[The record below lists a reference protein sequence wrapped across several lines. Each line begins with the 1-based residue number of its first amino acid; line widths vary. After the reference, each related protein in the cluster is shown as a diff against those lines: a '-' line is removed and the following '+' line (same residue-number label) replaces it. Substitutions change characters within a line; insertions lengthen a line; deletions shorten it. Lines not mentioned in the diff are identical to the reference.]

1 LSKGRSWTFSYCQLV
16 FLSLLL
22 VACSAK
28 DFEERS
34 SPAPVHSPP
43 LSAAAVPAL
52 DADLIVVGAG
62 LSGLSAAIEAADQ
75 GRTVLVLDISSVFG
89 GHAVMSAGGMSISN
103 TSMQQQQGI
112 VDDPELLLADMI
124 NWGEDINVGWAR
136 YYAESSQTMIYDW
149 AIRQGVEFEVVR
161 QPPGNSVPRM
171 HFPIGLG
178 LGLIAPIMRTALNSP
193 NIKFVWNMRAER
205 LIANEGRIIGVQ
217 ASNTRTS
224 KVKYFYGQGV
234 MLATGGFQSDIDRV
248 RSFWREDLPEP
259 GDLLAGSGWQ
269 SLGSGIDL
277 GLQAGAE
284 LDRMGYMWVY
294 VQGVPDPRHNEGHRG
309 LRVHVESGNPFTEIW
324 LDENGQ
330 RFTNECQSP
339 KYTLADILATDAKS
353 HWMVFD
359 AKTKP
364 LVSVAGSGWTPEKVE
379 AEIFSNSE
387 LVKVAD
393 SLPALAQL
401 MGLGASELDASIQRY
416 NRFVSEREDAD
427 FQRFGSAVAKGGGC
441 DSPSSL
447 NSPPYYAI
455 KRYPLSRKSMGGL
468 SIDLSARVLDEN
480 EVPIPGLYAGGEVT
494 GLAGINGK
502 AGLEGTFLG
511 PSLLTGRV
519 AGRAFSEE
527 MESQPVAILLENN
540 RSTLTAKIG
549 DEASQGCK
557 SCHALESLVKL
568 KRPGFQHFE
577 FAHALVLERQIP
589 CQACHGELEPHVSDS
604 HFIEPLKF
612 TTSCQFCHGTGG
624 D

>member
-1 LSKGRSWTFSYCQLV
+1 V
-16 FLSLLL
+16 H
-22 VACSAK
+22 
-28 DFEERS
+28 S
-34 SPAPVHSPP
+34 SPLA
-43 LSAAAVPAL
+43 AAAVPAL

-103 TSMQQQQGI
+103 TPMQKQQGI
-112 VDDPELLLADMI
+112 VDDSELALTDMI

-136 YYAESSQTMIYDW
+136 YYAESSRSMIYDW

-171 HFPIGLG
+171 HFPKGLG
-178 LGLIAPIMRTALNSP
+178 LGLIGPIMRAALKSP

-217 ASNTRTS
+217 TSDTRTS
-224 KVKYFYGQGV
+224 KVNYFYGQGV

-259 GDLLAGSGWQ
+259 GTLLAGSGWQ
-269 SLGSGIDL
+269 SLGSGLDL
-277 GLQAGAE
+277 ALQAGAK

-309 LRVHVESGNPFTEIW
+309 LRVHVEAGNPFTEIW
-324 LDENGQ
+324 LDEHGQ

-339 KYTLADILATDAKS
+339 KFTLADILATAAKS

-393 SLPALAQL
+393 SLPELAQL
-401 MGLGASELDASIQRY
+401 MGLEVSKLDASIKRY
-416 NRFVSEREDAD
+416 NRFVVERDDAD
-427 FQRFGSAVAKGGGC
+427 FQRFGSAAAKGGGC
-441 DSPSSL
+441 DLPSSL

-468 SIDLSARVLDEN
+468 SIDLSARVLDGN
-480 EVPIPGLYAGGEVT
+480 GVPISGLYAGGEVT

-527 MESQPVAILLENN
+527 IASQPVAILLEKNHQV
-540 RSTLTAKIG
+540 LTANNSDKV
-549 DEASQGCK
+549 SLGCK
-557 SCHALESLVKL
+557 KCHALESLVTL

-577 FAHALVLERQIP
+577 FAHTLVLERQMP
-589 CQACHGELEPHVSDS
+589 CQACHGELEPYDSES
-604 HFIEPLKF
+604 HFVEPLKF
-612 TTSCQFCHGTGG
+612 TYSCQFCHGTGG